1 MMRQLE
7 LKQTHHLINPSF
19 LQRVTWL
26 LPHADMGEGTEN
38 SKNVQ
43 EPQDNGYNHDGIQDR
58 LNGTRHWYESVDEPK
73 NNTSHDQDYYYLN

>member
-1 MMRQLE
+1 MDII
-7 LKQTHHLINPSF
+7 TPPF
-19 LQRVTWL
+19 LQRVAWL

-43 EPQDNGYNHDGIQDR
+43 EPQDNDNNHDGIQDR
-58 LNGTRHWYESVDEPK
+58 LNGTRHWYESVDKPK